1 MFTIVPMARPRST
14 VPVTC
19 QNPRCKHHLR
29 EKGKSITKR
38 GKSRAGHQLYR
49 CHHCGATFTET
60 RLTPLYRK
68 HLSEQEI
75 TRICKLLVERNG
87 IRSIERITGHHRDT
101 IGRLLEDLAEH
112 AEQVNGT
119 LLRGLGLSQYEMD
132 EFWTTVKKN
141 RKRLSVTAQLQLR
154 RVTPGST
161 PP

>member
-1 MFTIVPMARPRST
+1 MARPRSNA
-14 VPVTC
+14 PVTC
-19 QNPRCKHHLR
+19 QNPRCNYHLR
-29 EKGKSITKR
+29 KKEKNITKR
-38 GKSRAGHQLYR
+38 GKSRASHQLYK

-60 RLTPLYRK
+60 KPTPLYRK

-87 IRSIERITGHHRDT
+87 IRAIERITGHHRDT

-132 EFWTTVKKN
+132 EFWTTVKEN